1 MTADAAREL
10 TIFLLLLGAIGGIRA
25 PSHSGYGALEV
36 QTENSEASRQKIAA
50 DRQEQKELHAKC
62 VLAAANAERDAA
74 AMIPGRTW
82 TWRLDFERS
91 RQQLGQLRRDFA
103 DLRDRESEFEA
114 SLTAE
119 QNSRVQTSLA
129 RLSHLNAHLEKDAQ
143 SLDDELQKGYP
154 TRWHVARDASDMQS
168 ETRRWKNLHD
178 QAAKM
183 LGLNP

>member
-62 VLAAANAERDAA
+62 ILAAANAERDAA

-103 DLRDRESEFEA
+103 ALRDRESEFEA
-114 SLTAE
+114 MEEPARPSRQNAWLKSL
-119 QNSRVQTSLA
+119 S
-129 RLSHLNAHLEKDAQ
+129 
-143 SLDDELQKGYP
+143 
-154 TRWHVARDASDMQS
+154 
-168 ETRRWKNLHD
+168 
-178 QAAKM
+178 
-183 LGLNP
+183 